1 MTERELFKE
10 AVMQYMV
17 DDARIQRVSKKRSKR
32 SHTVARRIILVAAC
46 LLIAF
51 GVTVFSIPSARAAV
65 EELISSWFSPREYFG
80 QEKSE
85 RTEEPTIEAITTNVG
100 KNNITISNVGDEFK
114 SYADTFDMKLD
125 EVAYDGECIYLSGT
139 MSGAAARPLVEA
151 FTGGDTY
158 RFAKNDGS
166 LGGSPSKEYYY
177 FECESLVQ
185 FTIADGG
192 EYIGSIVPTF
202 TDEMNDIINAS
213 ATDEGREPLIQNGK
227 LVTTNPLAD
236 KLWDEYLA
244 GHDVRFSIELMKVF
258 EKMEPLTGMVNGD
271 LSVRLFYGNVEGAE
285 ATQVLQADF
294 GKVEIDA
301 NAYQAQMQTTQV
313 AAETR
318 VELGGIHPVTI
329 LEWQPE
335 SERTGDSVETYTYT
349 HELDFTGASF
359 SLKEVSFTPT
369 DTKITL
375 HVKLPE
381 SWTAA
386 ERCYCELSFRFLLD
400 GVAPET
406 WTGCPFNAYGPM
418 GTADKTGKKLEYDF
432 ELFDSS
438 LSPSQWADIKT
449 ITILPTTTYYWDMKI
464 SEDNGPM
471 QDISL
476 RDGAVFTDIVYDES
490 KPNGHSTTFQTD
502 PQFDVMTQYALTLN
516 LDDYR

>member
-17 DDARIQRVSKKRSKR
+17 DDTRVQRVSKRRKK
-32 SHTVARRIILVAAC
+32 HPVARRILFVAAG
-46 LLIAF
+46 LIVAF
-51 GVTVFSIPSARAAV
+51 SVTVFSIPSARAAV

-85 RTEEPTIEAITTNVG
+85 RTKEPKIEAITTTAG
-100 KNNITISNVGDEFK
+100 KNSVTISNVGEEFK
-114 SYADTFDMKLD
+114 AYADAFDMKLE
-125 EVAYDGECIYLSGT
+125 EVAYDGEQIYLSGT
-139 MSGAAARPLVEA
+139 LSGATARPLVEA

-185 FTIADGG
+185 FTTADGG

-202 TDEMNDIINAS
+202 TDEMNEIINTV
-213 ATDEGREPLIQNGK
+213 ATDEGREPVIQNGK
-227 LVTTNPLAD
+227 LISTNPEAD

-244 GHDVRFSIELMKVF
+244 NHDVRFSVELLKVYQA
-258 EKMEPLTGMVNGD
+258 MEPLTGMVEGD
-271 LSVRLFYGNVEGAE
+271 LSVRLFYGNVESAG
-285 ATQVLQADF
+285 ATQVLDADL
-294 GKVEIDA
+294 GTITVDA
-301 NAYQAQMQTTQV
+301 NAYQAQMQTTQ
-313 AAETR
+313 AKTETK

-329 LEWQPE
+329 MEWQPE
-335 SERTGDSVETYTYT
+335 AERAKDSAETYTYT
-349 HELDFTGASF
+349 HELDFTGASY
-359 SLKEVSFTPT
+359 SLKEISFTPT

-375 HVKLPE
+375 HVTLPD

-386 ERCYCELSFRFLLD
+386 ERCYCELSFRMLLD
-400 GVAPET
+400 GVAPEI

-432 ELFDSS
+432 EMFESS

-449 ITILPTTTYYWDMKI
+449 ITILPTTSYYWDMKI

-476 RDGAVFTDIVYDES
+476 RDGAVFTDIVYDVRN
-490 KPNGHSTTFQTD
+490 PNKHSTSFQTD
-502 PQFDVMTQYALTLN
+502 PQFDVMTQYALTIN

>member
-17 DDARIQRVSKKRSKR
+17 DDTRVQRVSKKRKKR
-32 SHTVARRIILVAAC
+32 VHAVARRVLLVAAC
-46 LLIAF
+46 LLVAF

-80 QEKSE
+80 QGKSE
-85 RTEEPTIEAITTNVG
+85 RTKEPTIEAITTTAGENKV
-100 KNNITISNVGDEFK
+100 TISNVGEEFK
-114 SYADTFDMKLD
+114 AYADAFDMKL
-125 EVAYDGECIYLSGT
+125 EEIAYDGEQIYLSGT
-139 MSGAAARPLVEA
+139 MSGATARPLVEA

-177 FECESLVQ
+177 FECESRVQ
-185 FTIADGG
+185 FTTADGG

-202 TDEMNDIINAS
+202 TDEMNDIINTV
-213 ATDEGREPLIQNGK
+213 ATDEGREPVIQNGK
-227 LVTTNPLAD
+227 LISTNPEAD

-244 GHDVRFSIELMKVF
+244 NHDVRFSVELLKVYQA
-258 EKMEPLTGMVNGD
+258 MEPLTGMVEGD
-271 LSVRLFYGNVEGAE
+271 LSVRLFYGNVESAG
-285 ATQVLQADF
+285 ATQVLDADL
-294 GKVEIDA
+294 GKINVDA
-301 NAYQAQMQTTQV
+301 NAYLAQMQTTQ
-313 AAETR
+313 AKTETKI
-318 VELGGIHPVTI
+318 ELGGIHPVTI
-329 LEWQPE
+329 MEWQPE
-335 SERTGDSVETYTYT
+335 AERAKDSIETYTYT
-349 HELDFTGASF
+349 HELDFTGASY

-375 HVKLPE
+375 HVTLPD

-386 ERCYCELSFRFLLD
+386 ERCYCELSFHMLLD

-406 WTGCPFNAYGPM
+406 WTGCPFNTYGPM

-438 LSPSQWADIKT
+438 LSPSQWANIKT
-449 ITILPTTTYYWDMKI
+449 ITILPTTSYYWDMKI

-476 RDGAVFTDIVYDES
+476 RDGAVFTDIVYDERN
-490 KPNGHSTTFQTD
+490 PNKHSTSFQTD
-502 PQFDVMTQYALTLN
+502 PQFDVMTQYALIVN